1 MRHYDLCD
9 DILKP
14 PTGHP
19 PKPTEETLRKLMGTY
34 NVNTPQAMAIAGAL
48 AKPNGFTLIQG

>member
-1 MRHYDLCD
+1 
-9 DILKP
+9 
-14 PTGHP
+14 
-19 PKPTEETLRKLMGTY
+19 MGTY